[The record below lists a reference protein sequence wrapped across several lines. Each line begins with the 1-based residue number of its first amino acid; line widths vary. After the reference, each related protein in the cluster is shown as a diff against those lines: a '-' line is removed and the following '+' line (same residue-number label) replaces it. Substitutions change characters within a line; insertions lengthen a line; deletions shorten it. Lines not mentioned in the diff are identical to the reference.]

1 MKLENHMGRMLGF
14 CGLLIAAGLIFYL
27 TTKQAETVS
36 QIGGGSTIQSAE
48 NLTGVK
54 GDLLSIANAERQY
67 QAEEGHYGSFDD
79 MVSAHLIAIKNER
92 PPYSY
97 DVETTSNG
105 FRVTATRSGPG
116 SPSQLWIDENMEVQ
130 SSN

>member
-1 MKLENHMGRMLGF
+1 MGRILGF
-14 CGLLIAAGLIFYL
+14 VGVLISAGIMFYL
-27 TTKQAETVS
+27 YTKDAQSVS
-36 QIGGGSTIQSAE
+36 QAGGGGSVQSAAVM
-48 NLTGVK
+48 TGVR

-67 QAEEGHYGSFDD
+67 NAEEGRYGSFDD
-79 MVSAHLIAIKNER
+79 MVSNHYIAIKNER

-97 DVETTSNG
+97 DVQTTASG

-116 SPSQLWIDENMEVQ
+116 GPAQVWIDETMEIQ

>member
-1 MKLENHMGRMLGF
+1 MGRVLGF
-14 CGLLIAAGLIFYL
+14 AGLLMTAGIIFYL

-36 QIGGGSTIQSAE
+36 QVGGGGTVQSAAV
-48 NLTGVK
+48 LTGVR
-54 GDLLSIANAERQY
+54 GDLLSIANAERQFNT
-67 QAEEGHYGSFDD
+67 QEGRYGSFDE
-79 MVSAHLIAIKNER
+79 MVSSHYIAIKNER

-97 DVETTSNG
+97 DVQTTASG

-116 SPSQLWIDENMEVQ
+116 GPAQLWIDETMEIQ

>member
-1 MKLENHMGRMLGF
+1 MGRILGF

-27 TTKQAETVS
+27 TTKQAQTVS
-36 QIGGGSTIQSAE
+36 EAGGGAGIKAVE
-48 NLTGVK
+48 DMTGVK

-79 MVSAHLIAIKNER
+79 MVTAHLIAIKNER
-92 PPYSY
+92 PPFSY
-97 DVETTSNG
+97 DVQTTENS

-116 SPSQLWIDENMEVQ
+116 SPSQVWIDETMQIQ